1 MLAKCRDLRT
11 LPGTKFRLPGTCNYS
26 APLPVTLAIQCEHI
40 EVTRG
45 THRSIKLEIDEIRR
59 KRKNN
64 AYGWSEKSIC
74 GDDDDKE
81 HKRGENVSGGQ
92 QTGDDRSPT
101 VSPRVRRVPANRFPL
116 RSPNICQTER
126 GEE

>member
-1 MLAKCRDLRT
+1 MAST
-11 LPGTKFRLPGTCNYS
+11 
-26 APLPVTLAIQCEHI
+26 VTLAIQCEHI

-45 THRSIKLEIDEIRR
+45 THRSIKLEIDEIRS

-81 HKRGENVSGGQ
+81 HKRGRMLAAGSRQGMTDLPLFHPECGGSRP
-92 QTGDDRSPT
+92 TG
-101 VSPRVRRVPANRFPL
+101 FPSAL
-116 RSPNICQTER
+116 QISARQREGKSNNAD
-126 GEE
+126 